1 MNFMNKIRLGA
12 GAVRLALKTH
22 APEILLTVGIASGIA
37 TVFTACKQTTK
48 LNDILDETNEE
59 LAAADEA
66 LAGER
71 KLKEGEEYT
80 AEEHDKDV
88 KIIKAQCAGKIA
100 RNYAVPAGLGVLSIV
115 CTLASFRIMHQ
126 RNVALATAFNG
137 VSAAFAKYRERVRSE
152 LGADADRHFRYGD
165 RLKYKKI
172 VDEEG
177 NVVDV
182 KNDDALRDADIF
194 DEPLLYDF
202 NAQTST
208 EFRNE
213 FHRRP
218 INWQRLCDVQD
229 WARTQVATKGHVF
242 LNDILDELG
251 LAPCAAG
258 QILGWRRR
266 FSNDPEERFRCP
278 DLSFGLE
285 DIKNMLSEDGTP
297 INGFDLMHLESYPLV
312 FNCIHIA
319 NNDKMWERDRPYA
332 NLCCAHVKQR
342 AW

>member
-48 LNDILDETNEE
+48 LNDILDETNDE

-80 AEEHDKDV
+80 PEEHDKDV

-100 RNYAVPAGLGVLSIV
+100 RNYAVPASLGVLSIV

-137 VSAAFAKYRERVRSE
+137 LSAAFAKYRERVRNE
-152 LGADADRHFRYGD
+152 MGADADRHFRYGTK
-165 RLKYKKI
+165 LKQ
-172 VDEEG
+172 VLDESG
-177 NVVDV
+177 NVVDI
-182 KNDDALRDADIF
+182 KREDEFPDDGFHF
-194 DEPLLYDF
+194 DGDPLCYNFDSS
-202 NAQTST
+202 TST
-208 EFRNE
+208 EFRDE

-218 INWQRLCDVQD
+218 ENWQRLCDVQD
-229 WARTQVATKGHVF
+229 WARTVVATRGHVF
-242 LNDILDELG
+242 LNDILEQLG

-258 QILGWRRR
+258 QVLGWRRR
-266 FSNDPEERFRCP
+266 FSNDPEERFRSP

-285 DIKNMLSEDGTP
+285 DIKNLG
-297 INGFDLMHLESYPLV
+297 NGFDVMHMESYPLC
-312 FNCIHIA
+312 FNCIDIA
-319 NNDKMWERDRPYA
+319 HNPKMWERDRPYA
-332 NLCCAHVKQR
+332 SICAAHVKKR

>member
-48 LNDILDETNEE
+48 LNDILDETNDE

-80 AEEHDKDV
+80 PEEHDKDV

-100 RNYAVPAGLGVLSIV
+100 RNYAVPASLGVLSIV

-137 VSAAFAKYRERVRSE
+137 LSAAFAKYRERVRNE
-152 LGADADRHFRYGD
+152 MGADADRHFRYGTK
-165 RLKYKKI
+165 LKQ
-172 VDEEG
+172 VLDESG
-177 NVVDV
+177 NVVDI
-182 KNDDALRDADIF
+182 KREDEFPDDGFHF
-194 DEPLLYDF
+194 DGDPLCYNFDSS
-202 NAQTST
+202 TST
-208 EFRNE
+208 EFRDE

-218 INWQRLCDVQD
+218 ENWQRLCDVQD
-229 WARTQVATKGHVF
+229 WARTVVATRGHVF
-242 LNDILDELG
+242 LNEILEQLG

-285 DIKNMLSEDGTP
+285 DIKNLG
-297 INGFDLMHLESYPLV
+297 NGFDVMHMESYPLC
-312 FNCIHIA
+312 FNCIDIA
-319 NNDKMWERDRPYA
+319 HNPKMWERDRPYA
-332 NLCCAHVKQR
+332 SICAAHVKKR